1 MLEPEMLEPELER
14 ETDPERKMGR
24 VRVRQPAGPPAP
36 THASIQALLPG
47 PLPGVRTV
55 APSYQIARVL
65 EKKGASRSRQRRAVP
80 DLGR

>member
-36 THASIQALLPG
+36 
-47 PLPGVRTV
+47 
-55 APSYQIARVL
+55 IARVL